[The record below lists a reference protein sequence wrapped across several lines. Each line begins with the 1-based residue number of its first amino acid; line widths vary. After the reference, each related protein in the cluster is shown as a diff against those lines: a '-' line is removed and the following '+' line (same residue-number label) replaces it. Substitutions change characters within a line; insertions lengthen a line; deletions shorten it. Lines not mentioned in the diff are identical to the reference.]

1 MSDTTHVSLS
11 EIVGSVHHVADPSA
25 SSIRA
30 SVPRAVQGASGP
42 FVRSSHR
49 PPRQWQS
56 RLDAARDDCR
66 STAVPLGERRCR
78 TAHWQW
84 LRKRWRRRAQRW
96 TLRHR
101 RCSTRST
108 ARSKAARRQG
118 RRCVRTADA
127 LSPPAASGFAAASAH
142 TVAGVQLCNGR
153 AREMLLDVFN
163 TDEPADCLLHRLR
176 RWQKQQHSHH
186 CPPTAEHPTID

>member
-1 MSDTTHVSLS
+1 MTLLVARSSGPSTTSRTRPP
-11 EIVGSVHHVADPSA
+11 APSA
-25 SSIRA
+25 LLCPVPCNERPGHSSARVTDRRGSGSRA
-30 SVPRAVQGASGP
+30 STLLATIAEVQ
-42 FVRSSHR
+42 R
-49 PPRQWQS
+49 
-56 RLDAARDDCR
+56 CR
-66 STAVPLGERRCR
+66 SARGRCR

-153 AREMLLDVFN
+153 AQEMLLDVFN
-163 TDEPADCLLHRLR
+163 TDEPADGLLLRLR

-186 CPPTAEHPTID
+186 